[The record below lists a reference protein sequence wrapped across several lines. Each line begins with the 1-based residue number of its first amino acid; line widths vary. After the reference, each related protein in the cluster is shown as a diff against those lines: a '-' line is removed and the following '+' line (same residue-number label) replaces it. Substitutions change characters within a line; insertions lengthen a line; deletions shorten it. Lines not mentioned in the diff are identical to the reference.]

1 MNAAIK
7 EAYLA
12 LAVSILIKS
21 TPEQSYARLGTGF
34 SKKSFLVRKDITDSD
49 VEEMIK
55 LKDLGMTWD
64 EIGESFG
71 MDMHAAFKRVKR
83 YKERRKKDEK

>member
-34 SKKSFLVRKDITDSD
+34 GQKSFLVRKDITDSD
-49 VEEMIK
+49 VEQMIK
-55 LKDLGMTWD
+55 MRESGITWD

-71 MDMHAAFKRVKR
+71 LDMHAAYKRVKR
-83 YKERRKKDEK
+83 YKERRKSK

>member
-34 SKKSFLVRKDITDSD
+34 GQKSFLVRKDITDSD
-49 VEEMIK
+49 VEQMIK
-55 LKDLGMTWD
+55 MKESGMTWD
-64 EIGESFG
+64 EVGEAFG
-71 MDMHAAFKRVKR
+71 MGRPAAFKRVKR
-83 YKERRKKDEK
+83 YKERMCKK

>member
-21 TPEQSYARLGTGF
+21 TPEQAYARLGTRFGQ
-34 SKKSFLVRKDITDSD
+34 KGQMVRKDIKDED
-49 VEEMIK
+49 IEQMIRMRES
-55 LKDLGMTWD
+55 GGTWN

-71 MDMHAAFKRVKR
+71 LDMHAAYKRVKR
-83 YKERRKKDEK
+83 YKERRKTGCI